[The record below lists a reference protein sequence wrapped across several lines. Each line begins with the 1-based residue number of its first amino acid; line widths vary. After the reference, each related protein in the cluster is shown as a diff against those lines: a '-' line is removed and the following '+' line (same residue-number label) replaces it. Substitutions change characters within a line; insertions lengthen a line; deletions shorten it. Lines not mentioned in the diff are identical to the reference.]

1 MELHQMTWNPGESGN
16 PGGFL
21 GGAGK
26 KPVATAI
33 SQELAMIQDGRVDKV
48 PKVSLRAAIRRQL
61 EKASEGDL
69 AALNFIAER
78 TEGKAKTV
86 ISGDS
91 AEPLLLHVTRGEEAA
106 SHIMDQLRQI
116 GERGTELAL
125 EAVVDDEQN

>member
-1 MELHQMTWNPGESGN
+1 MEVHQMTWNPGESGN

-48 PKVSLRAAIRRQL
+48 PKVSLRAAIQRQL
-61 EKASEGDL
+61 EKASDGDL

-78 TEGKAKTV
+78 TEGKAKTIV
-86 ISGDS
+86 GGDS
-91 AEPLLLHVTRGEEAA
+91 DVPIHVQVSRGE
-106 SHIMDQLRQI
+106 
-116 GERGTELAL
+116 
-125 EAVVDDEQN
+125 